1 MHENQHFL
9 PDIIVLLSAAVFVV
23 AIFRQLN
30 LSPVLGFLF
39 AGAIIGPYGFGI
51 VGSTE
56 EKSYIAE
63 YGVVFLLFVIGLELS
78 FRKLAEMR
86 AYVLGLGGLQ
96 LIITAL
102 ALGFGVFQF
111 VNDFK
116 VALLIGGALALSS
129 TAIVMQVL
137 EERGERLSQTGRVS
151 FAVLLMQDLAVI
163 PLLILVPI
171 MAGHGD
177 TANGE
182 IQNILKNAFFVV
194 AGMLVF
200 GRFLLKPLLR
210 AVANTNSSEL
220 FMATTLLVALAA
232 SFATQAAGL
241 SHALG
246 AFVGGL
252 MVAETSFRK
261 QVEADIMPFKALL
274 MGLFFMT
281 IGMTF
286 NINEL
291 IKQFPTVI
299 LFSSVLIFVK
309 AAIMFLLCKLF
320 RLENDTAIKSSFLL
334 AQGGEFAFILFGLAA
349 KERLISEQVSQLLL
363 LTVTLTM
370 ALTPLI
376 YAAVSYIFK
385 SINKKPEAE
394 QEITKTQDL
403 SNHLIICGF
412 GWVGENVAK
421 FLLADQVNFI
431 AVDTE
436 ARRVKIGR
444 EMGLPVYYGDAAR
457 IEILRALKA
466 DKAKALVITIHDSKA
481 EIRIIQAVKN
491 TYPDLP
497 IIVRA
502 KHIDSVEQL
511 KKEGATYV
519 VPEAF
524 ESSIQI
530 GKLTLRVLGTP
541 EDEITRITQNFREE
555 NTNMEMAIKKEVD

>member
-1 MHENQHFL
+1 M
-9 PDIIVLLSAAVFVV
+9 LSAAVFVV
-23 AIFRQLN
+23 AVFRQFN

-39 AGAIIGPYGFGI
+39 AGAAIGPFGLDI
-51 VGSTE
+51 VSHSE
-56 EKSYIAE
+56 EKSYIGE

-78 FRKLAEMR
+78 FKRLTEMR
-86 AYVLGLGGLQ
+86 AYVLGLGGMQFL
-96 LIITAL
+96 LTAF
-102 ALGFGVFQF
+102 AMSFVAMQF
-111 VNDFK
+111 VKNYEI
-116 VALLIGGALALSS
+116 ALLIGGGLALSS

-163 PLLILVPI
+163 PLLILIPT
-171 MAGHGD
+171 MAGQSAD
-177 TANGE
+177 AAGE
-182 IQNILKNAFFVV
+182 LGKILQNAAFVV
-194 AGMLVF
+194 VGMLLF
-200 GRFLLKPLLR
+200 GRFMLKPILR

-220 FMATTLLVALAA
+220 FTATTLLVALAA
-232 SFATQAAGL
+232 SFATEAAGL
-241 SHALG
+241 SLALG
-246 AFVGGL
+246 AFLGGL

-261 QVEADIMPFKALL
+261 QVEADVMPFKALL
-274 MGLFFMT
+274 LGLFFMT
-281 IGMTF
+281 IGMSF
-286 NINEL
+286 NLTEL
-291 IKQFPTVI
+291 LKQFPLVI
-299 LFSSVLIFVK
+299 LLSLGLIVAK
-309 AAIMFLLCKLF
+309 ALIMFLSCKLF
-320 RLENDTAIKSSFLL
+320 RLETETSFRSSMLL

-349 KERLISEQVSQLLL
+349 KEKLINAEISQLLL

-376 YAAVSYIFK
+376 YAAVAYYYR
-385 SINKKPEAE
+385 NHTKKPDDE
-394 QEITKTQDL
+394 QEITKTEDL
-403 SNHLIICGF
+403 QNHLIICGF
-412 GWVGENVAK
+412 GWVGENLAK
-421 FLLADQVNFI
+421 FLLADHVNFI

-436 ARRVKIGR
+436 ARRVKLGR

-457 IEILRALKA
+457 LEILRALKA

-491 TYPDLP
+491 TYPDLT

-502 KHIDSVEQL
+502 KHIDSIEQL

-541 EDEITRITQNFREE
+541 EDEINRITHTFREE
-555 NTNMEMAIKKEVD
+555 NTGVDLVAKKEEQ